1 MPQRDPSAL
10 MEFQV
15 AGRSNEEL
23 AALLAAPAAPE
34 RRAPALQIVGAVVPA
49 AHKPSIGPALTVTI
63 PDDAR
68 RWLKQLDSDKDAA
81 LRAIDA
87 KWRGREREPAVATAK
102 AEERRRVVARF
113 AVDLDAIDDDAALAA
128 AQAVEQ
134 EEASLLERLRALYP
148 DGESSGY

>member
-1 MPQRDPSAL
+1 MPQHDPSAL

-49 AHKPSIGPALTVTI
+49 AHKPRIGAALTVTI
-63 PDDAR
+63 TDDAR

-81 LRAIDA
+81 LRAIDLRY
-87 KWRGREREPAVATAK
+87 RGREREPAVATAK
-102 AEERRRVVARF
+102 AEERRRVVTRF
-113 AVDLDAIDDDAALAA
+113 AVDIDTIENCAALAA

-134 EEASLLERLRALYP
+134 EDASLLERLRALYP
-148 DGESSGY
+148 KGENDE

>member
-1 MPQRDPSAL
+1 MPQRSPSEP
-10 MEFQV
+10 MTFQV
-15 AGRSNEEL
+15 AGLSNEQL
-23 AALLAAPAAPE
+23 ASLLAAPAAPQH
-34 RRAPALQIVGAVVPA
+34 RAPTWEIVGAAVPA

-102 AEERRRVVARF
+102 AEERRRVVTRF
-113 AVDLDAIDDDAALAA
+113 AVDLDAIENAAALVAA
-128 AQAVEQ
+128 KAVDAEW
-134 EEASLLERLRALYP
+134 ASTLETLRALYP
-148 DGESSGY
+148 EGEANG